1 MDYSASINDTEHAA
15 GSSPWGNSPS
25 SSPRPTRSTF
35 ASTIIPDDYVPPT
48 PNNGLDDEGGF
59 GAGDNGFRRH
69 DSTDAPEAQSG
80 ALFSD
85 HVPSGQPQQEGQAHD
100 SHGEAHP
107 QSQTESHR
115 EPQTENGQHQ
125 QPQEQQHH
133 AQYPPHQQQQQ
144 QQQQQYQQYQQQPP
158 PQQQPYSP
166 HQQVQQQFRR
176 PQPQFKLQAKITGLE
191 RTGRKDP
198 ILRFDVH
205 TNLPSFR
212 TTQYRD
218 VRRLHSEFIKLAEHL
233 ISANP
238 EAIVPAV
245 PPALTSAGAG
255 TDEDEARV
263 KALMQRWFN
272 YVCSN
277 EVLMRDDEMVLFTES
292 DFGYSP
298 MVKKKQPA
306 TGVRRKILKQFAPP
320 PDDTPELQEARPIV
334 KLFYLGAMDAGHK
347 VDKLV
352 KTRRGLGLVE
362 ADYGIKLS
370 NMHIQEPHPGLSN
383 AYRKLGKVLQTVGDL
398 HAAQATA
405 EATTIGDPF
414 QYHSSDAFIVKETL
428 TNRQILMREL
438 LQAQELTRSK
448 LHAADRLKSSS
459 NVRRE
464 RVDEAI
470 AALRDAQEAE
480 STLQHK
486 TTRVTQNL
494 VHERRKWFA
503 RTAADMRLSIREYVL
518 RQIEAERRTLAL
530 LESVRPDIRAIDSS
544 GGLSRLGRESHPT
557 VRRASL
563 AASQGPKGDA
573 WSGVPR
579 ARLGEAG
586 SVSGARSI
594 SGSFMAGSVLGVG
607 AGGGVEGEE
616 AGGEDAERPG
626 SGGARGAVGGLVGL
640 PEEDDE
646 DRVDAR
652 NAASRLATST
662 F

>member
-1 MDYSASINDTEHAA
+1 MDYSSSIHDAAEASA
-15 GSSPWGNSPS
+15 WGNSPS
-25 SSPRPTRSTF
+25 SSPRHNRTAF
-35 ASTIIPDDYVPPT
+35 ASSITSEPPVSPFRYPSQSSNT
-48 PNNGLDDEGGF
+48 GLPDEGGF
-59 GAGDNGFRRH
+59 GAGDNEYRRP
-69 DSTDAPEAQSG
+69 DTASTVSAADAAEPVEAQSDAPAAASQDVQSPG
-80 ALFSD
+80 FRPDSQ
-85 HVPSGQPQQEGQAHD
+85 GQLSPQHGGSQQTGQT
-100 SHGEAHP
+100 HGEEHTQ
-107 QSQTESHR
+107 QSR
-115 EPQTENGQHQ
+115 EHQ
-125 QPQEQQHH
+125 QP
-133 AQYPPHQQQQQ
+133 
-144 QQQQQYQQYQQQPP
+144 
-158 PQQQPYSP
+158 
-166 HQQVQQQFRR
+166 RR
-176 PQPQFKLQAKITGLE
+176 PPQPQFKLQAKITGLE

-238 EAIVPAV
+238 DALVPAV

-255 TDEDEARV
+255 TDEDEVRV
-263 KALMQRWFN
+263 KALLQRWFN

-277 EVLMRDDEMVLFTES
+277 EVLMRDDEMVLFVES

-352 KTRRGLGLVE
+352 KSRRGLALAESDFGV
-362 ADYGIKLS
+362 KLG
-370 NMHIQEPHPGLSN
+370 NMHVQELHQGLGN
-383 AYRKLGKVLQTVGDL
+383 AYRKLGKVVQTVGDC

-414 QYHSSDAFIVKETL
+414 QYHSQDAFIVKETL
-428 TNRQILMREL
+428 TNRQILIREFI
-438 LQAQELTRSK
+438 QAQELTRNK
-448 LHAADRLKSSS
+448 LNAADRLKSSS

-464 RVDEAI
+464 KVDEAI
-470 AALRDAQEAE
+470 AALDEARHNE
-480 STLQHK
+480 GALFQR
-486 TTRVTQNL
+486 TTRVTRNL

-503 RTAADMRLSIREYVL
+503 RTAADLRLSIREYVL
-518 RQIEAERRTLAL
+518 REIEAERRTLAL
-530 LESVRPDIRAIDSS
+530 LESVRPDIRSIDQS

-557 VRRASL
+557 IRRSSM

-579 ARLGEAG
+579 RSETLG
-586 SVSGARSI
+586 RSI
-594 SGSFMAGSVLGVG
+594 SGTFM
-607 AGGGVEGEE
+607 GGLAEDVEGE
-616 AGGEDAERPG
+616 ANDGNPDGRARSH
-626 SGGARGAVGGLVGL
+626 SGGVGL
-640 PEEDDE
+640 PGLAEEDDE